1 MTNTKDWQKIKE
13 DSLNEDLAA
22 TDMQDEGIDD
32 ASGDGGDTTEEHTNE
47 SLEYLSYQQLEEKL
61 TLAEQQ
67 AHDHW
72 EKLVRATAEVDNIR
86 RRAERD
92 ISNAH
97 RYGLEK
103 LVNGLLPVVDSLEQA
118 MISAQSNVDSA
129 MYNGLDITMKMFLN
143 VLEKMEVRQIDPQGQ
158 PFNPQLHEAM
168 SIQESPDLAAN
179 SVMTVFQKG
188 YLLNDRMIR
197 PARVV
202 VSKEKTQV

>member
-1 MTNTKDWQKIKE
+1 MTNPKDWQKIKE

-22 TDMQDEGIDD
+22 TDMQNEDV
-32 ASGDGGDTTEEHTNE
+32 DGESAGEHSNE

-103 LVNGLLPVVDSLEQA
+103 LVNSLLPVVDSLEQA
-118 MISAQSNVDSA
+118 MISAQNNVDSA

-168 SIQESPDLAAN
+168 SIQESPDLPAN

-202 VSKEKTQV
+202 VSKEKTAI

>member
-22 TDMQDEGIDD
+22 TDMQDEGVDD
-32 ASGDGGDTTEEHTNE
+32 ASGDDGDTTDEHTNE

>member
-32 ASGDGGDTTEEHTNE
+32 ASGDDGDTADEHTNE